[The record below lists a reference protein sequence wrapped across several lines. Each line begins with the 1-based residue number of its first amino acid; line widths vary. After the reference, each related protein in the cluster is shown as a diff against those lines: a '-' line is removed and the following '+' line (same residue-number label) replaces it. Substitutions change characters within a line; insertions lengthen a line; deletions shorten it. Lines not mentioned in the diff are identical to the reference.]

1 MKTPTPQEIQLL
13 STLAMK
19 SDSLC
24 ILPRLEERHAC
35 RTEYC
40 HSTPFHQHRELWTE
54 TLLCA
59 LYIHGAGGVSQ
70 HQVPAEARGVTTGYE
85 SAQRSPCLPTSPGH
99 KGLLFTIFQ
108 SFSQVSDLKLISKE
122 GNQWE
127 APLDTWGYFSGALN
141 CTHSLSHTHRPGV
154 HVTVSPVSCC
164 SWIFPGYQPRAL
176 VSHYRALGCKHHH
189 SPHPHMQLCA
199 SQQPL

>member
-1 MKTPTPQEIQLL
+1 MLCTSTVLVAFPNTRFQLKREVLLLGMKVHRG
-13 STLAMK
+13 
-19 SDSLC
+19 
-24 ILPRLEERHAC
+24 LPA
-35 RTEYC
+35 
-40 HSTPFHQHRELWTE
+40 
-54 TLLCA
+54 
-59 LYIHGAGGVSQ
+59 
-70 HQVPAEARGVTTGYE
+70 
-85 SAQRSPCLPTSPGH
+85 SPLPLDTRVFCLPFSS
-99 KGLLFTIFQ
+99 FQ